1 MGKLGGLL
9 GQPCFPW
16 SRQAAASFPTC
27 PVQRVPAP
35 LQKGGSSLPLMCA
48 PSSEL
53 RTSAFDLMGEGV
65 RARGRNGERW
75 HTEEIAPFSVV
86 GDCRGAHQ
94 QVNNTPPHGSIIEI
108 YCGNRRITRIHV
120 PARSTPAAPGRWL
133 LQKAAQ
139 RTWCSSLQWTAFDLY
154 VSLGY
159 RARLSTY

>member
-86 GDCRGAHQ
+86 GLQRSPPASQ
-94 QVNNTPPHGSIIEI
+94 QHTTSWFNNRNILWESSYNTYTRTCEI
-108 YCGNRRITRIHV
+108 HSRC
-120 PARSTPAAPGRWL
+120 ARSVASAKGCATNLVFEFAMDGLRFV
-133 LQKAAQ
+133 
-139 RTWCSSLQWTAFDLY
+139 R
-154 VSLGY
+154 VV
-159 RARLSTY
+159 RV

>member
-65 RARGRNGERW
+65 RARGCNGERW
-75 HTEEIAPFSVV
+75 HTEEIAPFS

-108 YCGNRRITRIHV
+108 HCGNRRITRVTSTCEIHSRC
-120 PARSTPAAPGRWL
+120 ARSVASAKGCATNLVFEFAMDGLRFV
-133 LQKAAQ
+133 
-139 RTWCSSLQWTAFDLY
+139 R
-154 VSLGY
+154 VV
-159 RARLSTY
+159 RV